1 MQDQTIPGTSN
12 FKVFLG
18 GEWAVDKKNLIS
30 TMHGNQEGPK
40 VIYCPRPP
48 YNMSLG
54 GTGVLHVHV
63 KDTVYQ
69 S

>member
-1 MQDQTIPGTSN
+1 
-12 FKVFLG
+12 
-18 GEWAVDKKNLIS
+18 VDKKTLIS

-63 KDTVYQ
+63 HVKGYEQQKMLLLHLKEHEKISRLAV
-69 S
+69 